1 MSSIMF
7 NVKELAEY
15 LNISESFLRK
25 LIRFGKIPYNKLG
38 AKLLFSKVE
47 IDKWLLEQQN
57 NNQ

>member
-1 MSSIMF
+1 MF

-38 AKLLFSKVE
+38 SKLLFSKVE